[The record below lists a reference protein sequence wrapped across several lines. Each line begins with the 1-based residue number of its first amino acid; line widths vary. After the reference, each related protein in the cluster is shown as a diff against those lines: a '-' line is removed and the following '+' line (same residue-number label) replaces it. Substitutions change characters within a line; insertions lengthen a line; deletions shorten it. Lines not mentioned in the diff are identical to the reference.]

1 MNIKTLLP
9 IAGML
14 FYHCATAPNQHYL
27 NFSTLTDSLKI
38 TSLEDAVSKT
48 EVVKLSFGDTTASE
62 LSQSDPLILLGKI
75 EKYLTNFK
83 VFSFHGDENEVYS
96 IEITSICDSQSSD
109 KNIMYPLMIL
119 VDSKGNVLK
128 QNKMLTYETI
138 TSNLSSATRI
148 YGYQEVYIENAGDY
162 YLLVVSDNSVQ
173 NGNSI
178 TTVYGETILK
188 YTLKGIYG
196 RRAPWGSFL
205 LKINRKNN

>member
-1 MNIKTLLP
+1 MNIKKLLL
-9 IAGML
+9 IAAML

-27 NFSTLTDSLKI
+27 NFSTLTDSQKISSLK
-38 TSLEDAVSKT
+38 DAVSQA
-48 EVVKLSFGDTTASE
+48 EAIKLSFGNTTASE
-62 LSQSDPLILLGKI
+62 LSKSDPLIELGKT
-75 EKYLTNFK
+75 EKYRTNFK
-83 VFSFHGDENEVYS
+83 VFSFFGSKNEVYS

-119 VDSKGNVLK
+119 VDNKGNVLK
-128 QNKMLTYETI
+128 HNKMLTYETI

-148 YGYQEVYIENAGDY
+148 YGYREVYIENAGNY
-162 YLLVVSDNSVQ
+162 YLLVASDNSVQ

-196 RRAPWGSFL
+196 KRAPWGSFL
-205 LKINRKNN
+205 LSINPKK